1 MTKNP
6 PVPKYLRAYLA
17 GDVGHVAMSCWLATS
32 GWLMRVFPDLHIVT
46 LVSKIKSG
54 PELMRWWNNQVV
66 VGRLP
71 VMDERKQW
79 EPAHS
84 PQQIVETLFIS
95 QPGYEI
101 FSALSPD
108 WPSITAGGCRFIHT
122 ARSFLVDCLPI
133 LRQLEADMWP
143 EMYLEQYHLYL
154 FGRREVPAQPSPTS
168 PVSSPSICLNPDM
181 TGMLQGPS
189 RNITSRKL
197 SEAVAPGYGLRGII
211 LEYARAYP
219 LEGAK
224 FLSRLESTPDSAA
237 QMLPHT
243 TKAYELVWSLQDLM
257 SLLGIMPSRPSQWE
271 DTYPLW
277 DPKSRIQRIEERAES
292 TLTRNLSQVASSSK
306 KPRRLRWPS

>member
-1 MTKNP
+1 M
-6 PVPKYLRAYLA
+6 
-17 GDVGHVAMSCWLATS
+17 AMSCWLATS

-54 PELMRWWNNQVV
+54 PELMHWWNNQVV

-133 LRQLEADMWP
+133 LRQLEAAMWP

-168 PVSSPSICLNPDM
+168 PVSSPSICPNPDM

-243 TKAYELVWSLQDLM
+243 TKAYELVLEN
-257 SLLGIMPSRPSQWE
+257 LGC
-271 DTYPLW
+271 L
-277 DPKSRIQRIEERAES
+277 KSGCHRCG
-292 TLTRNLSQVASSSK
+292 T
-306 KPRRLRWPS
+306 